1 MSVQVLNM
9 SLLTHLKRIVDA
21 RCFSLLLKDSLKS
34 RHFSSSVH
42 IKHVFVIENSIL
54 LV

>member
-21 RCFSLLLKDSLKS
+21 RCFSLLLKDGLKS